1 MAVTFVRSIPAN
13 GARNVSLTPVIQ
25 TFFDKNVVNDSVWE
39 NNREEF
45 DLVRNEII
53 IPINVTRIPD
63 TVDFDRR
70 REIFIQPVNSL
81 RPNTSYGLV
90 IKKNL
95 TSKSGET
102 LGKQI
107 RISFTTRGIT
117 PEE

>member
-1 MAVTFVRSIPAN
+1 MAVAFIKSIPAN

-39 NNREEF
+39 NNKQQF
-45 DLVRNEII
+45 DLLRNEII
-53 IPINVTRIPD
+53 IPINVSRIPD

-70 REIFIQPVNSL
+70 REIFIKPVNSL
-81 RPNTSYGLV
+81 NPNTSYTLV

-102 LGKQI
+102 LGTQI